1 MLKPKVSVI
10 IPVYNSEKELPNCL
24 GAILNQTYPAD
35 NLEVIVVD
43 NNSVDGTAKIVKSKP
58 VKYAFE
64 KRQSS
69 YAARNKGLKLATG
82 ELLVFTDADC
92 IPTKNWIKEYIECY
106 SKTGKKLIGGA
117 IDITTEDLNNSWMV
131 YDKLNHMNQK
141 LLVTTK
147 NFAATANLMVHRD
160 VFDKVGEFDSD
171 LISGGDSEFGQR
183 ATKKFDMVYC
193 PKARIYHPARGSFTG
208 IIKKKYRLGFG
219 FAQRNLKE
227 KSEPLPVGDMVRGV
241 IPAIGYLNP
250 NFKILRLITDYDVPE
265 SSKMK
270 LNLFFIDF
278 IGKFAQ
284 FLGELRG
291 RNVKN

>member
-10 IPVYNSEKELPNCL
+10 IPVYNSEKEIPVCL
-24 GAILNQTYPAD
+24 ETILNQTYPPD
-35 NLEVIVVD
+35 LYEIIVVD
-43 NNSVDGTAKIVKSKP
+43 NNSTDGTAKIVKSQP

-69 YAARNKGLKLATG
+69 YAARNKGIQLASG

-92 IPTKNWIKEYIECY
+92 LPAKNWLSEYIECY

-117 IDITTEDLNNSWMV
+117 INITAEDPNNSWMM

-147 NFAATANLMVHRD
+147 NFAATANLMVHKE
-160 VFDKVGEFDSD
+160 VFEKVGSFDSG
-171 LISGGDSEFGQR
+171 LVSGGDSEFGRR

-193 PKARIYHPARGSFTG
+193 PKARIYHPARGSFRG
-208 IIKKKYRLGFG
+208 MIKKKYRLGFG
-219 FAQRNLKE
+219 FAQRNFKE
-227 KSEPLPVGDMVRGV
+227 KSEPLPVGDMFRGV

-250 NFKILRLITDYDVPE
+250 DFKILRLTTDYDVPN

-270 LNLFFIDF
+270 MNLFFIDF

-291 RNVKN
+291 RKIND